1 MVNLKNFKNLYEVR
15 KTVRFELKPY
25 KKTRELLKW
34 KNNYQSLDSYIK
46 HIKDWEF
53 EDWFDW
59 NDFCLWKYEDFLKES
74 KKYYWFLFQINA
86 EIQKWRND
94 TTKKNI
100 HFDLKKSKGI
110 FKNIPSLKKIQ
121 WFEWLKSKLLEIQD
135 EYQNYFNFFDQLQ
148 HKQHKNEKK
157 SDISIYLRKIAYLNR
172 NLFTIFNFF
181 DTYKTNQEIL
191 DKKKEIIDY
200 DFEKLNNSIIAS
212 HENEISGACF
222 WKFTFNKF
230 ALFRREASLLKEK
243 LETNKQVLQ
252 KAVATMVADG
262 EIINDNWTIVDI
274 NTNQIHSLTLQK
286 KICYS
291 LKFEEEIWTL
301 QGRLEKF
308 NFNRNLDEVISELDD
323 INGQLLNQY
332 IQNFVNGYK
341 NDENILEVSFYTD
354 HEGNEIF
361 DKSKKYDSY
370 ENGQKKEKFYPSL
383 LKLDLEQFVEAQKR
397 NQIKIQP
404 GQTLEW
410 YQYINLL
417 GKDELANEEKEQK
430 KLLNKF
436 LQILFKQEFINP
448 DYNTI
453 KKFRDT
459 LAKYRW
465 KLRQNVRTSER
476 EFIQEA
482 MVRYYGQILEKD
494 GCYFVAL
501 FDKDNLQNDIKNIV
515 TDSQTKDTWTEGDS
529 FKIYK
534 YSQLSFSAL
543 EKLCLSK
550 DSDLLTNLSL
560 QKAWDKYKN
569 QKKEIE
575 WRCDF
580 HKNWQDKDCTSCK
593 NNKKEM
599 IRSFLNAFKK
609 HILQALEKLKKDE
622 KYKWEDWSYLY
633 WELQQKNS
641 VEDIVNFINQKFY
654 KLEEKYID
662 QEQIFELAEAWEI
675 LLFQIYS
682 KDFNIFNSDFVSD
695 EENLRDYEKD
705 TWESQKTIEVS
716 KREDGKQEN
725 LFTAYFKNIFKSD
738 WDTYLGQEWGIFF
751 RKADSESD
759 KKRFRND
766 KFFISL
772 DILFNKG
779 KEISKSK
786 MCEKKEKIQNNKR
799 EQLNKITKECILD
812 SSWKIKDN
820 VVLVWIDRWKKEHLS
835 IGFYNS
841 KLKFEWI
848 IGNTNFVKKI
858 KKNTEQLEVLFKSQ
872 LTYFEGNEK
881 DIYEQ
886 IQLNCFYF
894 NEKGEEEYWKYLEV
908 LWLQD
913 YHIKKIFQKDQE
925 WVFFSELK
933 DWGKFILNKWSY
945 WYKILDGNWKEV
957 KLVDKADGKEVID
970 YYLLFESERYKR
982 ILDINTELQYA
993 NNMRNLKKGYIA
1005 IIKDY
1010 FKRQIKKF
1018 EEQGKWLV
1026 FVFENQSTNKWKN
1039 ITKDYMWA
1047 SIISDV
1053 EDELL
1058 NSFSYLLYKNN
1069 TNTALNGIQLG
1080 INVKKS
1086 DLISSSKKWNTENK
1100 KYEMFAHFLFVNP
1113 DYTSE
1118 ACPICNWNFIQEVD
1132 KNWKVVEKEGIKK
1145 LFGHWRWKE
1154 FENSMHHYSE
1164 NNKINYG
1171 GYVDEAKKTRND
1183 NCDYHIGN
1191 ENYPEFK
1198 FIKSWD
1204 DLATYNIA
1212 KKAKEYLE
1220 SLPKK
1225 LIPQW
1230 S

>member
-1 MVNLKNFKNLYEVR
+1 MINLESFKNLYEVR

-25 KKTRELLKW
+25 KKTREILKW
-34 KNNYQSLDSYIK
+34 DNNYQSLDSYIK

-53 EDWFDW
+53 EDGFDW

-74 KKYYWFLFQINA
+74 KKYYWFLLQINA
-86 EIQKWRND
+86 EIEKWRND

-100 HFDLKKSKGI
+100 YFDLKKSKGI

-121 WFEWLKSKLLEIQD
+121 WFQWLKSKLLEIQD

-148 HKQHKNEKK
+148 DKQHKNEKK
-157 SDISIYLRKIAYLNR
+157 SDISIHLRKIAYLNR

-181 DTYKTNQEIL
+181 DTYKTHQEIL
-191 DKKKEIIDY
+191 GEYQKIIDH

-230 ALFRREASLLKEK
+230 ALFRREASRLKENFEENKAK
-243 LETNKQVLQ
+243 LKKKVNI
-252 KAVATMVADG
+252 MIDG
-262 EIINDNWTIVDI
+262 GSIVDDNWKKVNI
-274 NTNQIHSLTLQK
+274 NTNQIHSLNLQK
-286 KICYS
+286 ENSGLQERLKI
-291 LKFEEEIWTL
+291 
-301 QGRLEKF
+301 F
-308 NFNRNLDEVISELDD
+308 NFDRSLDEVISELDD

-332 IQNFVNGYK
+332 IQDFINEYK
-341 NDENILEVSFYTD
+341 NNENILEVKFYMD
-354 HEGNEIF
+354 NKGNKIF

-370 ENGQKKEKFYPSL
+370 ENEQKKEKFYPSL
-383 LKLDLEQFVEAQKR
+383 VKLDSAQFVEAQKW
-397 NQIKIQP
+397 NQIKMQP
-404 GQTLEW
+404 WQTLEW
-410 YQYINLL
+410 YQYINIL

-448 DYNTI
+448 DYNII

-459 LAKYRW
+459 LAKCRW

-501 FDKDNLQNDIKNIV
+501 FDKDKFKNDIKNIV
-515 TDSQTKDTWTEGDS
+515 TDSQIKDKWMEENY

-543 EKLCLSK
+543 EKLCLSE
-550 DSDLLTNLSL
+550 DWDLLKNRDL

-569 QKKEIE
+569 QKKEIDE
-575 WRCDF
+575 KCSLFYQNKYEHWKLTKWNCDDCIAKTEEKIKWF
-580 HKNWQDKDCTSCK
+580 IDTFKD
-593 NNKKEM
+593 
-599 IRSFLNAFKK
+599 
-609 HILQALEKLKKDE
+609 HVLQALKKLETDE
-622 KYKWEDWSYLY
+622 KYKWEDWADLY
-633 WELQQKNS
+633 PELQQKNS
-641 VEDIVNFINQKFY
+641 VEDIVSFINQKFY
-654 KLEEKYID
+654 KLEEKYI
-662 QEQIFELAEAWEI
+662 EQKEVFKLADAWEI
-675 LLFQIYS
+675 LLFQVYS

-695 EENLRDYEKD
+695 EENLREREKT
-705 TWESQKTIEVS
+705 TWESTKTIETS
-716 KREDGKQEN
+716 ERKKGKQEN
-725 LFTAYFKNIFKSD
+725 LFTTYFKNIFKND
-738 WDTYLGQEWGIFF
+738 WETFLGQEWGIFF

-772 DILFNKG
+772 DVLFNKG

-786 MCEKKEKIQNNKR
+786 MCEKKEKIQNNKK
-799 EQLNKITKECILD
+799 EQLNRITKECIMD

-820 VVLVWIDRWKKEHLS
+820 VVLVWLDRWKKEHLS

-848 IGNTNFVKKI
+848 VGNTNFVKKI
-858 KKNTEQLEVLFKSQ
+858 KENVEQLEILFSSK

-886 IQLNCFYF
+886 IQLNYFYF

-945 WYKILDGNWKEV
+945 WYTILDGNWKEV
-957 KLVDKADGKEVID
+957 KLVDKVDGKEVID

-993 NNMRNLKKGYIA
+993 DNMRNLKKGYIA

-1010 FKRQIKKF
+1010 FKKQIKKF
-1018 EEQGKWLV
+1018 QEQGKWLV

-1047 SIISDV
+1047 SIISDI

-1086 DLISSSKKWNTENK
+1086 DLISSSKKGNTENK

-1164 NNKINYG
+1164 NNKINYR

-1183 NCDYHIGN
+1183 NCDYYIGN
-1191 ENYPEFK
+1191 ENYPEFE

-1225 LIPQW
+1225 ED
-1230 S
+1230 SE

>member
-1 MVNLKNFKNLYEVR
+1 MVNLESFKNLYEVR

-25 KKTRELLKW
+25 KKTREILKW
-34 KNNYQSLDSYIK
+34 DNNYQSLDSYIK

-53 EDWFDW
+53 EDGFDW

-74 KKYYWFLFQINA
+74 KKYYWFLLQINA

-100 HFDLKKSKGI
+100 YFDFKKSKGI

-148 HKQHKNEKK
+148 DKQHKNEKK
-157 SDISIYLRKIAYLNR
+157 SDISIHLRKIAYLNR

-181 DTYKTNQEIL
+181 DIYKTHKEIL
-191 DKKKEIIDY
+191 DEYKEIIDY

-243 LETNKQVLQ
+243 FEANKQVLQ
-252 KAVATMVADG
+252 KAVATMVEDG
-262 EIINDNWTIVDI
+262 EIVKDNWKKVDI
-274 NTNQIHSLTLQK
+274 KTNQICSLNLQK
-286 KICYS
+286 ENS
-291 LKFEEEIWTL
+291 DLEERLK
-301 QGRLEKF
+301 KF
-308 NFNRNLDEVISELDD
+308 NFDRSLDEVISELDD

-332 IQNFVNGYK
+332 IQDFREAYK
-341 NDENILEVSFYTD
+341 KNPSIISAKF
-354 HEGNEIF
+354 
-361 DKSKKYDSY
+361 SKKINIQTKVE
-370 ENGQKKEKFYPSL
+370 ENNYSAKTEISLNGNHISIKPLPS
-383 LKLDLEQFVEAQKR
+383 
-397 NQIKIQP
+397 
-404 GQTLEW
+404 QTLEW
-410 YQYINLL
+410 YVYLEEIIIKEIKNKDKSLL
-417 GKDELANEEKEQK
+417 V
-430 KLLNKF
+430 NKF
-436 LQILFKQEFINP
+436 LQILFKQKSINP

-453 KKFRDT
+453 KEFRDT
-459 LAKYRW
+459 LAKHRW

-482 MVRYYGQILEKD
+482 MVRYYGQILEKN

-501 FDKDNLQNDIKNIV
+501 FDKDKLQNDIKNIV
-515 TDSQTKDTWTEGDS
+515 IDSQIKDKWMEGS
-529 FKIYK
+529 YFKIYK

-550 DSDLLTNLSL
+550 DWDLLKNSDL

-569 QKKEIE
+569 QKKEIDE
-575 WRCDF
+575 KCSLFYQNKYEHWKLTKWNCDDCIAKTEEKTKWF
-580 HKNWQDKDCTSCK
+580 IDTFKDYVLK
-593 NNKKEM
+593 
-599 IRSFLNAFKK
+599 
-609 HILQALEKLKKDE
+609 ALEKLKNDE
-622 KYKWEDWSYLY
+622 KYKWEDWSYLC
-633 WELQQKNS
+633 WELKQKNS
-641 VEDIVNFINQKFY
+641 VEDIVSFINQKFY
-654 KLEEKYID
+654 KLEEKYIE
-662 QEQIFELAEAWEI
+662 QEEVFKLADAWEI
-675 LLFQIYS
+675 LLFQVYS
-682 KDFNIFNSDFVSD
+682 KDFNIFNGSFVSD
-695 EENLRDYEKD
+695 EENLRDHEKN
-705 TWESQKTIEVS
+705 TWEWQKTIEIS
-716 KREDGKQEN
+716 KREDSKQEN
-725 LFTAYFKNIFKSD
+725 LFTTYFKNIFKSD
-738 WDTYLGQEWGIFF
+738 WETYLGQEWGIFF
-751 RKADSESD
+751 RKADPESD
-759 KKRFRND
+759 RKRFRND

-772 DILFNKG
+772 DTLFNKG

-786 MCEKKEKIQNNKR
+786 ICEKKEKIQNNKR
-799 EQLNKITKECILD
+799 EQLNRITKECIMD
-812 SSWKIKDN
+812 SSRKIKDN
-820 VVLVWIDRWKKEHLS
+820 IVLVWLDRWKKEHLS
-835 IGFYNS
+835 IGFYDSN
-841 KLKFEWI
+841 LKFEWI

-858 KKNTEQLEVLFKSQ
+858 KENTEQLEILFAPE
-872 LTYFEGNEK
+872 LTYFEGYET

-886 IQLNCFYF
+886 IQLNSFYF
-894 NEKGEEEYWKYLEV
+894 NEKGEEESWKYLEV

-925 WVFFSELK
+925 WLFFSELK
-933 DWGKFILNKWSY
+933 DWGKFILNQWTY
-945 WYKILDGNWKEV
+945 WYTILDGNWKEV

-982 ILDINTELQYA
+982 VLDINTELQYA

-1010 FKRQIKKF
+1010 FKKQV
-1018 EEQGKWLV
+1018 EEFHKQGKWLV
-1026 FVFENQSTNKWKN
+1026 FIFENQSTNKWKN

-1047 SIISDV
+1047 SIISDI

-1058 NSFSYLLYKNN
+1058 NSFSYILYKSNEN
-1069 TNTALNGIQLG
+1069 KALNGMQLG

-1086 DLISSSKKWNTENK
+1086 ELISLNEKWNAENQ
-1100 KYEMFAHFLFVNP
+1100 KYQMFAHFLFVNP

-1118 ACPICNWNFIQEVD
+1118 ACPICNWDFIQEID
-1132 KNWKVVEKEGIKK
+1132 ENWKVSENKNINK
-1145 LFGHWRWKE
+1145 LFGHWRWKK
-1154 FENSMHHYSE
+1154 FETSMHHYSE
-1164 NNKINYG
+1164 NNKVNYG
-1171 GYVDEAKKTRND
+1171 GYLDEAKKTRND

-1220 SLPKK
+1220 KK
-1225 LIPQW
+1225 TSRIKTSRFRMIMKNLREYYIY
-1230 S
+1230 SI

>member
-1 MVNLKNFKNLYEVR
+1 MINLENFKNLYEVR

-25 KKTRELLKW
+25 KKTREILKW
-34 KNNYQSLDSYIK
+34 DNNYQSLDSYIK

-53 EDWFDW
+53 EDGFDW
-59 NDFCLWKYEDFLKES
+59 NNFCLWKYEDFLKES
-74 KKYYWFLFQINA
+74 KKYYWFLLQINA
-86 EIQKWRND
+86 EIQKWRNE

-100 HFDLKKSKGI
+100 YFDFKKSKGI

-148 HKQHKNEKK
+148 DKQHKNEKK
-157 SDISIYLRKIAYLNR
+157 SDISIHLRKIAYLNR
-172 NLFTIFNFF
+172 NLFTIFTFF
-181 DTYKTNQEIL
+181 DAYKTDQEIL
-191 DKKKEIIDY
+191 GEYERIIDH

-222 WKFTFNKF
+222 WKLTFNKF

-243 LETNKQVLQ
+243 FEANKQVLQ
-252 KAVATMVADG
+252 KSVATMVEDG
-262 EIINDNWTIVDI
+262 EIVNDNWKKVDI
-274 NTNQIHSLTLQK
+274 KTNQICSLNLQK
-286 KICYS
+286 ENS
-291 LKFEEEIWTL
+291 GLQERLK
-301 QGRLEKF
+301 KF
-308 NFNRNLDEVISELDD
+308 NFDRSLDEVISELDG

-332 IQNFVNGYK
+332 IQDFREAYK
-341 NDENILEVSFYTD
+341 KNPSIISAKFSKKNNIKTKVDENNYSAKTEISLN
-354 HEGNEIF
+354 GNHISI
-361 DKSKKYDSY
+361 KPL
-370 ENGQKKEKFYPSL
+370 PS
-383 LKLDLEQFVEAQKR
+383 
-397 NQIKIQP
+397 
-404 GQTLEW
+404 QTLEW
-410 YQYINLL
+410 YVYLEEIIIKEIKNKDKSLL
-417 GKDELANEEKEQK
+417 V
-430 KLLNKF
+430 NKF
-436 LQILFKQEFINP
+436 LQILFKQKSINP

-453 KKFRDT
+453 KEFRDT
-459 LAKYRW
+459 LAKHRW

-476 EFIQEA
+476 EFIQEV

-501 FDKDNLQNDIKNIV
+501 FDKNRLQNDIKNIV
-515 TDSQTKDTWTEGDS
+515 TDSQTKDKWIGGNY

-534 YSQLSFSAL
+534 YSQLSFPAL

-550 DSDLLTNLSL
+550 DWDLLGNSDL
-560 QKAWDKYKN
+560 QRAWDIYKN
-569 QKKEIE
+569 QKKDIE

-580 HKNWQDKDCTSCK
+580 HKNWQDKGCTSCK
-593 NNKKEM
+593 SNEM
-599 IRSFLNAFKK
+599 EMRRSYLKAFKM
-609 HILQALEKLKKDE
+609 HILKALEKLKNDE

-633 WELQQKNS
+633 WELKQKNS

-654 KLEEKYID
+654 KLEEKYIN
-662 QEQIFELAEAWEI
+662 QEEIFKLADAWEI

-682 KDFNIFNSDFVSD
+682 KDFNIFNSDFISD
-695 EENLRDYEKD
+695 KENLRDYEKN
-705 TWESQKTIEVS
+705 TWEWQKTIEIS

-725 LFTAYFKNIFKSD
+725 LFTTYFKNIFKSD
-738 WDTYLGQEWGIFF
+738 WETYLGQEWGIFF

-772 DILFNKG
+772 DVLFNKG

-799 EQLNKITKECILD
+799 EQLNRITKECILD

-841 KLKFEWI
+841 KLEFEWI
-848 IGNTNFVKKI
+848 IWNTNFVKKI
-858 KKNTEQLEVLFKSQ
+858 QTNVEQLEILFSSK

-886 IQLNCFYF
+886 IELNGFYF

-913 YHIKKIFQKDQE
+913 YHIKKIFQKDQK

-945 WYKILDGNWKEV
+945 WYTILDGNWKEV
-957 KLVDKADGKEVID
+957 KLVDKVDGKEVID

-993 NNMRNLKKGYIA
+993 DNMRNLKKGYMA

-1010 FKRQIKKF
+1010 FKKQIKKF
-1018 EEQGKWLV
+1018 QEQGKWLV

-1047 SIISDV
+1047 SIISDI

-1069 TNTALNGIQLG
+1069 TNPTLNGIQLG

-1086 DLISSSKKWNTENK
+1086 ELISLNLNTNVENK

-1113 DYTSE
+1113 AYTSE
-1118 ACPICNWNFIQEVD
+1118 ACPICNWNFIQKIE
-1132 KNWKVVEKEGIKK
+1132 KNWEVIEQENKNIKK

-1154 FENSMHHYSE
+1154 FENSMHHINDE
-1164 NNKINYG
+1164 NDKNSQKWKWESG
-1171 GYVDEAKKTRND
+1171 DLEKGD
-1183 NCDYHIGN
+1183 CDYYIGN
-1191 ENYPEFK
+1191 ENYPEFE

-1220 SLPKK
+1220 KK
-1225 LIPQW
+1225 Q
-1230 S
+1230 

>member
-1 MVNLKNFKNLYEVR
+1 MLESFKDLYEVR

-34 KNNYQSLDSYIK
+34 ENNYQSLDSYIK

-74 KKYYWFLFQINA
+74 KKYYWFLLQING
-86 EIQKWRND
+86 EIEKWKND

-100 HFDLKKSKGI
+100 YFDFKKSKGI

-121 WFEWLKSKLLEIQD
+121 WFEWLKSKLLEIED

-148 HKQHKNEKK
+148 DKQHKNEKK
-157 SDISIYLRKIAYLNR
+157 SDISIHLRKIAYLNR
-172 NLFTIFNFF
+172 NLSTIFNFF
-181 DTYKTNQEIL
+181 DIYKTDELIL
-191 DKKKEIIDY
+191 DEYKETIDH

-222 WKFTFNKF
+222 WKLTFNKF

-243 LETNKQVLQ
+243 FEANKQVLQ
-252 KAVATMVADG
+252 KAVATMVEDG
-262 EIINDNWTIVDI
+262 EIVNDNWKKVDI
-274 NTNQIHSLTLQK
+274 KTNQICSLNLQK
-286 KICYS
+286 ENS
-291 LKFEEEIWTL
+291 GLQERLK
-301 QGRLEKF
+301 KF
-308 NFNRNLDEVISELDD
+308 NFDRSLDEVISELDD
-323 INGQLLNQY
+323 INSQLLNQY
-332 IQNFVNGYK
+332 IQDFINEYK
-341 NDENILEVSFYTD
+341 NNENILEIKFYID
-354 HEGNEIF
+354 NKGNKIF

-370 ENGQKKEKFYPSL
+370 ENRQKKEKFYPSL
-383 LKLDLEQFVEAQKR
+383 VRLDSKQFIEAQKW

-417 GKDELANEEKEQK
+417 WKEDLTDEEKEQK
-430 KLLNKF
+430 KLVNKF
-436 LQILFKQEFINP
+436 LQILFKQKFINP
-448 DYNTI
+448 DYNNI
-453 KKFRDT
+453 KEFRDT
-459 LAKYRW
+459 LAKYKW

-482 MVRYYGQILEKD
+482 MVRYYGQVLEKD
-494 GCYFVAL
+494 GYYFVAL
-501 FDKDNLQNDIKNIV
+501 FDKDKLQNDIKNII
-515 TDSQTKDTWTEGDS
+515 TDSQTKDNWTEGDS

-550 DSDLLTNLSL
+550 DWDLLKNSDL

-569 QKKEIE
+569 QKKDIE

-580 HKNWQDKDCTSCK
+580 HKNWQDKSCTSCK
-593 NNKKEM
+593 SNEM
-599 IRSFLNAFKK
+599 EMRRSFLKAFKM
-609 HILQALEKLKKDE
+609 HILKALEKLKNDE

-633 WELQQKNS
+633 WKLKQKDS

-654 KLEEKYID
+654 KLEEKCID
-662 QEQIFELAEAWEI
+662 QEQIFKLADDWKI
-675 LLFQIYS
+675 LLFQVYS

-695 EENLRDYEKD
+695 EEDLRDHEKN
-705 TWESQKTIEVS
+705 TWESKKTREIS
-716 KREDGKQEN
+716 KREGGKQEN
-725 LFTAYFKNIFKSD
+725 LFTTYFKNIFKND
-738 WDTYLGQEWGIFF
+738 WETYLGQEWGIFF

-759 KKRFRND
+759 KKRFRSD

-786 MCEKKEKIQNNKR
+786 ICEKKEKIQNNKR

-812 SSWKIKDN
+812 DSWKIKDN
-820 VVLVWIDRWKKEHLS
+820 IVLVWLDRWKKEHLS
-835 IGFYNS
+835 IGFYDS
-841 KLKFEWI
+841 SLKFEWI

-858 KKNTEQLEVLFKSQ
+858 KENTEQLEILFAPK
-872 LTYFEGNEK
+872 LTYFEGNKK
-881 DIYEQ
+881 DIYKQ
-886 IQLNCFYF
+886 IQLNYFYF

-933 DWGKFILNKWSY
+933 DWGKFILNKWTY
-945 WYKILDGNWKEV
+945 WYTILDENWKEV

-993 NNMRNLKKGYIA
+993 DNMRNLKKGYIA

-1010 FKRQIKKF
+1010 FKKQIKKF
-1018 EEQGKWLV
+1018 QEQGKWLV

-1047 SIISDV
+1047 SIISDI

-1086 DLISSSKKWNTENK
+1086 DLISSSKKGNTENK

-1118 ACPICNWNFIQEVD
+1118 ACPICNWNFIQKIE
-1132 KNWKVVEKEGIKK
+1132 KNWEVIEQENKNIKK
-1145 LFGHWRWKE
+1145 LFGHWRWKK
-1154 FENSMHHYSE
+1154 FEKSMHHINDINDE
-1164 NNKINYG
+1164 NYQEWKWKAWILENQ
-1171 GYVDEAKKTRND
+1171 DS
-1183 NCDYHIGN
+1183 CDYHMKDN
-1191 ENYPEFK
+1191 PKWFD

-1212 KKAKEYLE
+1212 KKALEYLEYLE
-1220 SLPKK
+1220 SQNKDETK
-1225 LIPQW
+1225 
-1230 S
+1230 